1 MRKILQLLCL
11 LFYSITASNIEELYL
26 KEGIGAV
33 KDKIEANLK
42 SYDFWQKY
50 LKNKDVKFGYY
61 SSKTTIITVS
71 KKQKKM
77 ISYSYADGVLSK
89 NFSHDVITGKD
100 GDKKIEGDLKTP
112 VGVYDIVKRFTPPS
126 NYYGPV
132 AFELSYP
139 NLLDKLSKKSGSGIW
154 IHGLPM
160 TGKRTND
167 YNTRGCVAFENDSLL
182 EFAKIIG
189 KSGVVMIAEG
199 DLNLANSDD
208 IASVLSSIFTWKDA
222 WERNDINSY
231 LKFYADDFIRF
242 DGMSV
247 ANFKQMKS
255 RIFSKNELK
264 RIGFSNISITPYPN
278 SKNQKIFK
286 VSFYEDYDA
295 PSYKFK
301 GQKELYVRVE
311 NGKTKIIIEE

>member
-1 MRKILQLLCL
+1 

-100 GDKKIEGDLKTP
+100 GDKKVEGDLKTP

-189 KSGVVMIAEG
+189 KSGIVMIAEG

>member
-1 MRKILQLLCL
+1 LRKILQLLCL

-100 GDKKIEGDLKTP
+100 GDKKVEGDLKTP

-311 NGKTKIIIEE
+311 NSKTKIIIEE

>member
-71 KKQKKM
+71 KKQKQM

-100 GDKKIEGDLKTP
+100 GDKKVEGDLKTP